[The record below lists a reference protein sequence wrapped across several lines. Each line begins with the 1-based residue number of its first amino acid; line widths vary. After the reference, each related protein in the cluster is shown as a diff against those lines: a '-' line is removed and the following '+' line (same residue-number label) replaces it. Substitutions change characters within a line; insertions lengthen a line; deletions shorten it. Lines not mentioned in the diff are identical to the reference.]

1 MLTAV
6 RLGAYVGVLGV
17 VFGAAWGAGSLARP
31 ALSPAAPAAA
41 TATAT
46 APADA
51 HAGMGT
57 GEMGTGE
64 MGTADAQGTL
74 PDTTGLSASTDGYT
88 LVPTT
93 TALTTGRP
101 TDLTFAITGPDGQAV
116 TTYAARADGAPLR
129 LLVVRRD
136 GAGLQVVYP
145 EMAPDGTWSAP
156 VRVPT
161 AGTWRVLADFTP
173 VDGTPTVLGTDVSAP
188 GDFAPLEFP
197 PARAAQVGGYQVR
210 IDGDLRAGAESAI
223 FATVSLDGRAVTDLE
238 PDRGAFGDLVALRAG
253 DLAYNP
259 VTAQTR
265 AEPGDRSGPG
275 IAFTTTVPTE
285 GTYRLFLRFRHA
297 GEVHTVDFTV
307 PTTGA
312 VATTS
317 GGAR

>member
-6 RLGAYVGVLGV
+6 RLGAYVGILGV
-17 VFGAAWGAGSLARP
+17 VFGVAWGAGTLARP
-31 ALSPAAPAAA
+31 SLAPAAPVAAA
-41 TATAT
+41 THPGTDGSGT
-46 APADA
+46 GGADMG
-51 HAGMGT
+51 GMGD
-57 GEMGTGE
+57 MGTPA
-64 MGTADAQGTL
+64 ADAQGTL
-74 PDTTGLSASTDGYT
+74 PATDGLAASTDGYT

-93 TALTTGRP
+93 TALTAGRP

-145 EMAPDGTWSAP
+145 EMAPDGVWSAS

-173 VDGTPTVLGTDVSAP
+173 IDGTPTVLGTDLFAP

-197 PARAAQVGGYQVR
+197 PARAAQVDGYQVR
-210 IDGDLRAGAESAI
+210 LDGDLRAGAESAI

-238 PDRGAFGDLVALRAG
+238 PERGAFGDLVALRVG
-253 DLAYNP
+253 DLAYTP
-259 VTAQTR
+259 VTAQTH
-265 AEPGDRSGPG
+265 ADPQDRSGPG

-297 GEVHTVDFTV
+297 GEIHTVDFTV

-312 VATTS
+312 VTTTS

>member
-31 ALSPAAPAAA
+31 SVAPTTPAAVTAEAPAGAHTGMDMSSGTTEAHPGTDGLAA
-41 TATAT
+41 TA
-46 APADA
+46 
-51 HAGMGT
+51 G
-57 GEMGTGE
+57 
-64 MGTADAQGTL
+64 
-74 PDTTGLSASTDGYT
+74 GYT
-88 LVPTT
+88 LVPAT
-93 TALTTGRP
+93 TALVAGRSS
-101 TDLTFAITGPDGQAV
+101 DLAFAVTGPDGRAV
-116 TTYAARADGAPLR
+116 TAFTPRADGSTLR

-136 GAGLQVVYP
+136 GAGLQVAYP
-145 EMAPDGTWSAP
+145 ETTAEGTWRAP
-156 VRVPT
+156 VRLPT
-161 AGTWRVLADFTP
+161 AGTWRLLAEFTP
-173 VDGTPTVLGTDVSAP
+173 EGGAPTVLGADVFAP

-197 PARAAQVGGYQVR
+197 AARAAQVGGYQVR
-210 IDGDLRAGAESAI
+210 IDGDLRAGAESAV

-238 PDRGAFGDLVALRAG
+238 PERGAFGDLVALRAG
-253 DLAYNP
+253 DLVYTP

-297 GEVHTVDFTV
+297 GEIHTVDFTV

-312 VATTS
+312 AATTT